1 MKKMNISPELIKN
14 ISKLKNQLDS
24 KIKTILI
31 TNSKDIMKQ
40 IREGEKNIREF
51 KFNRES

>member
-1 MKKMNISPELIKN
+1 MNISPELIKDL
-14 ISKLKNQLDS
+14 IKLRNQLDS
-24 KIKTILI
+24 IIETIFI

-51 KFNRES
+51 KFNRKN